1 MLPFTPDE
9 ASLENYAFYTL
20 KEVGDGYIR
29 FEEVAAP
36 EANTRTFIPCAQV
49 ARTSLLPVAKQQ
61 LQPML
66 IMAHRTAGNSLARS
80 QSRQSTAPPA
90 TTTHTRQQGTRL
102 TA

>member
-36 EANTRTFIPCAQV
+36 EANTPYLYTLRAGGENIPI
-49 ARTSLLPVAKQQ
+49 TGGK
-61 LQPML
+61 
-66 IMAHRTAGNSLARS
+66 
-80 QSRQSTAPPA
+80 
-90 TTTHTRQQGTRL
+90 TTIAADVNNGT
-102 TA
+102 